1 MTKAQIKN
9 LLLYLIIVV
18 IILLITLFFWYFFKT
33 TKKEKEEPERTLEDI
48 LREDLTAPAGEIPQ
62 VSPETINNLSA
73 PQGSQANK
81 VEEEVIQA
89 LTPPQ

>member
-18 IILLITLFFWYFFKT
+18 IILLISLFFWYFFKT
-33 TKKEKEEPERTLEDI
+33 TKQEVRERTLEDI

-62 VSPETINNLSA
+62 VSPETLNNLSA
-73 PQGSQANK
+73 LQDSQETKA
-81 VEEEVIQA
+81 EEELIQA